1 MKKTKQD
8 IIATVQKADPLECS
22 TEEID
27 RTSSDQSKSQKLKS
41 FTNLASEYLKDQRDL
56 ILIIIKIR

>member
-1 MKKTKQD
+1 MKKIKQE
-8 IIATVQKADPLECS
+8 IITAIEKADALECY

-41 FTNLASEYLKDQRDL
+41 FTNPASEYLKDQRDL
-56 ILIIIKIR
+56 ISIVVKIR

>member
-1 MKKTKQD
+1 MKKSKQE
-8 IIATVQKADPLECS
+8 IITTIQKADALECY

-27 RTSSDQSKSQKLKS
+27 RTASDQSKSQKLKS

-56 ILIIIKIR
+56 ILIVIKIR